1 MSNISRVANLLMWV
15 LLYSCTASPASMAQ
29 TKTAIPAKSELQT
42 IQESR
47 PYVARTGAWQTW
59 SDHIHLQPGIE
70 KRRLFL
76 TFSNGAE
83 GRAKMTDLR
92 VHLAKRP
99 LVTFK
104 DFADQSEATRDLT
117 GKIGTGNTL
126 ITVEGFGPS
135 GARLVWKLST
145 DKMSVSSV
153 QPNPFK
159 LTDTITIQGKNLPK
173 ETAGTTVN
181 IGNKRATVLSVLND
195 QIKVKVPPHLPG
207 GSHNLVVGV
216 GSAKSESFKVRTA
229 GGPTITWIDHISTAP
244 HQPVVIT
251 GTGFSKVA
259 SENVVL
265 FGKLPAL
272 IVSSTENSIT
282 CTVPEMHFPDWHVP
296 ITVKTNGLASK
307 EKKTINI
314 DVRVIE
320 NPQPY

>member
-1 MSNISRVANLLMWV
+1 MLV
-15 LLYSCTASPASMAQ
+15 LLYSCAASPVSLAQ
-29 TKTAIPAKSELQT
+29 STAATPAKSDLQT

-47 PYVARTGAWQTW
+47 PYVARSGAWQTW
-59 SDHIHLQPGIE
+59 SDHIHIQPGMD

-76 TFSNGAE
+76 TFVNGAE
-83 GRAKMTDLR
+83 GRARMTDLR
-92 VHLAKRP
+92 IHLAKTP
-99 LVTFK
+99 LLTFK
-104 DFADQSEATRDLT
+104 DLADQSEVTRDLT
-117 GKIGTGNTL
+117 GKIATGNTL

-135 GARLVWKLST
+135 GARLLWKLST
-145 DKMSVSSV
+145 DKMIVTSV

-159 LTDTITIQGKNLPK
+159 LTDTVTIQGKNLPK

-181 IGNKRATVLSVLND
+181 IGNKHATVLSVLND
-195 QIKVKVPPHLPG
+195 QIKVKAPPHLSG
-207 GSHNLVVGV
+207 GSHDLVVGV
-216 GSAKSESFKVRTA
+216 GSAKSETFKVRTA
-229 GGPTITWIDHISTAP
+229 GAPTITWIDHISTAP

-265 FGKLPAL
+265 FGKLPAH
-272 IVSSTENSIT
+272 IVSSTETSIT

-320 NPQPY
+320 NPQPH

>member
-15 LLYSCTASPASMAQ
+15 LLYSCAAPLVSPAQ
-29 TKTAIPAKSELQT
+29 TTAVIPAKSELQT

-59 SDHIHLQPGIE
+59 SDHIHLQPGME

-76 TFSNGAE
+76 TFFNGAE

-92 VHLAKRP
+92 VHLAKTP
-99 LVTFK
+99 LLTFK
-104 DFADQSEATRDLT
+104 DLADQSEATRDLT

-135 GARLVWKLST
+135 GARLVWRLLT
-145 DKMSVSSV
+145 DKMTVTSIA
-153 QPNPFK
+153 PNPFK
-159 LTDTITIQGKNLPK
+159 SSDTVIIKGKNLPT
-173 ETAGTTVN
+173 ESAGTTVS
-181 IGNKRATVLSVLND
+181 IGHKHATVESVLND
-195 QIKVKVPPHLPG
+195 QIKIKVPPNLPG
-207 GSHNLVVGV
+207 GSHDLVVSV
-216 GSAKSESFKVRTA
+216 GTAKSNGFKVSTT
-229 GGPTITWIDHISTAP
+229 GGPTLKWIDHISTAP
-244 HQPVVIT
+244 HQPVTIT

-265 FGKLPAL
+265 FGKLPAH
-272 IVSSTENSIT
+272 IISASETSIT

-320 NPQPY
+320 NPQPH